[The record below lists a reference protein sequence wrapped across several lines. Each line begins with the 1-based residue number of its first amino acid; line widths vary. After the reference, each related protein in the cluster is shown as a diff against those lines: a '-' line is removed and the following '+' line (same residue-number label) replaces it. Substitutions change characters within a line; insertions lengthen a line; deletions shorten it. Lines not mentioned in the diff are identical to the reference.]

1 MTCFRWL
8 ELGMSL
14 GVASVQRLAVPFSTK
29 CAPRLTVKEMQ
40 HKVAQAVPDTRY
52 HSGFILSKF
61 LPRVYC
67 LNR

>member
-52 HSGFILSKF
+52 HSL
-61 LPRVYC
+61 
-67 LNR
+67 